1 MSEEAGHH
9 ERRKYFRVQTFA
21 RVSLR
26 LLQRSEDVEAA
37 RARLKVRHVPA
48 MTPGTLN
55 DLRMSPEARPVIELL
70 QRIAFTLDRMDR
82 KLDSI
87 LQADP
92 ARGEPMASQAL
103 AIVLSGSGFSGSFKL
118 AAEAGALV
126 ETQIDLGET
135 GIPMIPA
142 ISRIV
147 KIQRVEGVPDVI
159 AFSFDEIL
167 PQDRERIVQ
176 FTLRNQSRELRK
188 KHMGESA

>member
-103 AIVLSGSGFSGSFKL
+103 AVRSSRSTTACRCPSYPHRPRNSSPGARATARASSTPGPPGSTPHLFWPQLMSTRTPRETP
-118 AAEAGALV
+118 AA
-126 ETQIDLGET
+126 
-135 GIPMIPA
+135 
-142 ISRIV
+142 
-147 KIQRVEGVPDVI
+147 
-159 AFSFDEIL
+159 
-167 PQDRERIVQ
+167 
-176 FTLRNQSRELRK
+176 
-188 KHMGESA
+188 